1 MSLTGKPEPKKVP
14 KSEQTHF
21 TETDDGIT
29 FDNARFKT
37 ATPKAKDWSALFE
50 RFGLDENEFEL
61 EPGSAVRMGSWDQ
74 SASYK
79 GARDVVQL
87 FSFRAHFRRRAAKP
101 ITDEEVEQRREQLRS
116 FTLPPRPPRSGGEE
130 VAAVIN
136 LADIQGGKSEG
147 GGVAATGQ
155 RLVDGLVNVQ
165 AWLERCRTHY
175 NITEV
180 VIVNNGD
187 PVEGCAGNYDQQM
200 FTVELNLRQQM
211 NFILDAWTT
220 YARELFPRFEKAQ
233 FISVLCNHGEL
244 GRHGGKKNRTDDAD
258 NLGGFLAES
267 LKRVLDGAGGFE
279 HVEWTIPED
288 EMNVYAT
295 VAGVPMAFNH
305 GHKIPG
311 SDASGFEKWLN
322 GQVRGDRDA
331 WEARIWQTAHRH
343 HFQALDLGSC
353 SVFQSP
359 SLDGGSKWLRDS
371 TGKFSNSGIIA
382 YLVGP
387 HSKLGW
393 SDLAFL

>member
-14 KSEQTHF
+14 NAEKTHI
-21 TETDDGIT
+21 EESADGVTIT
-29 FDNARFKT
+29 G
-37 ATPKAKDWSALFE
+37 AKFNTNEPTQSDWSKVFE
-50 RFGLDENEFEL
+50 RFNLDPEKFEL
-61 EPGSAVRMGSWDQ
+61 VGDSVRMSSWDQ
-74 SASYK
+74 SSRQ
-79 GARDVVQL
+79 GGDRDLVQL
-87 FSFRAHFRRRAAKP
+87 YSFRANFRRRAARP
-101 ITDEEVEQRREQLRS
+101 ISGAEVEERRERLRS
-116 FTLPPRPPRSGGEE
+116 FTLPARPPRSGGED

-147 GGVAATGQ
+147 GGVAATTQ
-155 RLVDGLVNVQ
+155 RLTDGLTNVQ

-267 LKRVLDGAGGFE
+267 LKRILDGAEGFG
-279 HVEWTIPED
+279 HVEWTIPQD

-331 WEARIWQTAHRH
+331 
-343 HFQALDLGSC
+343 
-353 SVFQSP
+353 
-359 SLDGGSKWLRDS
+359 
-371 TGKFSNSGIIA
+371 
-382 YLVGP
+382 
-387 HSKLGW
+387 
-393 SDLAFL
+393 